1 MEVELRIRRVACVFV
16 VLVFFSGLA
25 LAQEAPEISAE
36 EQAMMKA
43 WRQAMAPG
51 PQHAEM
57 AKMVG
62 EFNMTVK
69 SYMEPGGEPDV
80 TTGTAS
86 RKMIMGG
93 RYLEETVTGTVMGEP
108 FEGRGLTGYNNVTG
122 KWWGIWLDNMSTG
135 ISLSDGEWDFEKGVG
150 VFYGDYINPLT
161 KEIEE
166 TRGLV
171 TQLDGGDELME
182 MFMITPTGE
191 YKSMEILY
199 ERK

>member
-43 WRQAMAPG
+43 WRQAMTPG